1 MGGKSFSKTADGV
14 RSVVSLSCPTW
25 IYAHACA
32 AFGVAV
38 FGALC
43 MLSSCAVHSDKWKN
57 SIAVPSK
64 WNAKS
69 SNGRP
74 LDTASIEKWWRRF
87 NDPALDELISQA
99 LAASPDIKTA
109 LSRIAQ
115 ARGERSVQIAGLLP
129 TIKGNTSDQIQRRD
143 EQSTGLV
150 SRSETYNLSLDMSW
164 QVDLFG
170 RQMQNV
176 AAATKDV
183 QQALENYYA
192 AQVTL
197 CGDVASAYI
206 SLRGTEAQLEVLRR
220 NIATQEETANITRWK
235 KDAGLSDTLAL
246 DQAMS
251 TLEQA
256 RAAIPSLEQTI
267 SETENQ
273 LAVLCGQTPGTLDRL
288 LARSS
293 SLPHVPASLATGVP
307 VEALDNRPDVRS
319 AIDAVLAASH
329 RKTEAELERFPTL
342 DLGGSFGLEA
352 LRTGAIFSPEAAAR
366 TLAGS
371 LLASLAQPIFEGGQI
386 TANIHINQEL
396 VKQAVYA
403 YQSRVLTALSEVEN
417 AFTAIRKTTDRL
429 EVLLEAD
436 RAASAATLLATQQ
449 YQAGQVDLLT
459 VLDTQRTQLSVEQQR
474 AATEADQLTAY
485 VQLYKSLGG
494 GWQPL

>member
-1 MGGKSFSKTADGV
+1 MAGKSFSEIAEGALHPFPIFN
-14 RSVVSLSCPTW
+14 RLQ
-25 IYAHACA
+25 ACA
-32 AFGVAV
+32 ALLFAAV
-38 FGALC
+38 SVLVLG
-43 MLSSCAVHSDKWKN
+43 SCAVHSDKWKS

-69 SNGRP
+69 PNGRP
-74 LDTASIEKWWRRF
+74 LDTAALEKWWRRF
-87 NDPALDELISQA
+87 NDPALDQLISQA

-109 LSRIAQ
+109 ISRVAQ

-183 QQALENYYA
+183 QQAVENYYA

-197 CGDVASAYI
+197 CGDVAAAYI
-206 SLRGTEAQLEVLRR
+206 SLRGTQAQLEVLHR

-246 DQAMS
+246 DQAVS

-267 SETENQ
+267 SETRNQ

-288 LARSS
+288 LERSS
-293 SLPHVPASLATGVP
+293 SMPRIPASLATGVP

-329 RKTEAELERFPTL
+329 RKTEAELERLPTL
-342 DLGGSFGLEA
+342 NLGGAFGLEA
-352 LRTGAIFSPEAAAR
+352 LRTGTIFSPEAAAR

-403 YQSRVLTALSEVEN
+403 YQSRVLTALSEVED

-429 EVLLEAD
+429 EVLIEAD
-436 RAASAATLLATQQ
+436 RAASAATMLATQQ

-474 AATEADQLTAY
+474 ASTEAEQLTAY